1 MKKTLLALAMLS
13 AFGSVLVGRA
23 ADEKLTIWTSLEG
36 PELTW
41 LSDTAKRFEGTAA
54 GKGHSVE
61 VVFIPFNEINNKLIQ
76 SAPTGQG
83 PDVIGLI
90 PHDRIGPLA
99 SAGVLEPVASYL
111 SSSQKSDTPTSSMDA
126 LSYNGSLLGFP
137 AFGEAVAVIY
147 NKKLLP
153 AGIPKSWSAFISGA
167 QKLTDASNQ
176 KFGFLANIAQPY
188 SMFGFYSAMGAYV
201 FGKDSKGALNP
212 NDVGLGN
219 EGAVK
224 GAQLANDLRYKYN
237 LVPDG
242 TQDGQVQ
249 KDLFLRGKVAMWL
262 TGPWDVGDIKKSGME
277 YGIGVPPRPTGAV
290 GDFSP
295 FIGIQ
300 GVLVSAYANDK
311 KLASSLAQ
319 FVANSDNQLAMNKI
333 GGRIPV
339 SKRAVTKLKSDPVV
353 TGFGAAIKKGIPM
366 PNIPEMGKVWDPWGS
381 AIALTIQTAT
391 PDYSGILGKAVTQ
404 IKAGK

>member
-1 MKKTLLALAMLS
+1 MKKKLLFAAMLS
-13 AFGSVLVGRA
+13 AFGIALVGQA
-23 ADEKLTIWTSLEG
+23 ADNKLVIWTSLEG

-41 LSDTAKRFEGTAA
+41 VTDTAKRFEASPA
-54 GKGHSVE
+54 GKGRNVE
-61 VVFIPFNEINNKLIQ
+61 VTFIPFGEINTKLTQ
-76 SAPTGQG
+76 SAPTGAG
-83 PDVIGLI
+83 PDVIALV

-99 SAGVLEPVASYL
+99 AAGVLEPVAQYMSAA
-111 SSSQKSDTPTSSMDA
+111 QKSDTPVSSLDA

-147 NKKLLP
+147 NKKMLP
-153 AGIPKSWSAFISGA
+153 GGIPKNWNSFIKTA
-167 QKLTDASNQ
+167 QGLTNAGNQ
-176 KFGFLANIAQPY
+176 QFGFLANIAQPY
-188 SMFGFYSAMGAYV
+188 AMFGFYSAMGAYV

-224 GAQLANDLRYKYN
+224 GAKLANDLRFKYN

-242 TQDGQVQ
+242 AQDGGVQ
-249 KDLFLRGKVAMWL
+249 KDLFTHGKLAMWL
-262 TGPWDVGDIKKSGME
+262 TGPWDVGDVKKSGVD

-290 GDFSP
+290 RDFSP
-295 FIGIQ
+295 FVGIQ
-300 GVLVSAYANDK
+300 GALVSAYAKDK
-311 KLASSLAQ
+311 KAAASLAQ
-319 FVANSDNQLAMNKI
+319 FMATSESQLAMNKL

-339 SKRAVTKLKSDPVV
+339 SKRAIGKLKSDPVA

-381 AIALTIQTAT
+381 AVALTVQTAT
-391 PDYSGILGKAVTQ
+391 PDYTGILGKAVNQ
-404 IKAGK
+404 IKAAK